1 MNMIFKFKLHNDA
14 KEISTYECDK
24 PPYHTI
30 VIGKGSYISESTM
43 HLGGGRRG
51 NISIGNYTSIAA
63 ECLFIM
69 GMNHDYSRV
78 STYPFDDFILDGGS
92 TNHYTNSNHYQIIIG
107 HDVWIGQ
114 HVTIMGGVRIGNGA
128 VIAANS
134 VVTHDVPPYA
144 IVGGVP
150 AKVIKYRFPLDIA
163 RTIQAIKW
171 WYWDI
176 SVIHERLKA
185 MENPQLFADKFY
197 LERNSYNAPDALIEL
212 KKKGEIIFFLIDIEK
227 KNSIY
232 DDVIK
237 QYGEFANKNSEY
249 ILVVGVDYKYNEDNK
264 RDVVERCNDN
274 DKIFFYYF
282 DTEKSYMDVM
292 KVSSFII
299 SNDLELFMTYYD
311 CAFDNDV
318 KVLNGFDEDIFGG
331 IKSNKGKCSEGP
343 LLTIGIPTYN
353 RVEYLEKCLAAVYE
367 AVGVDERVEVF
378 VSDNHTEQMIG
389 NVVGKYEK
397 YNNFRYYRQEKNI
410 GGAKNFLYLW
420 ANARGKYTWLLGDDD
435 YITCGSVKYL
445 LDVIEKNKDVSVISM
460 PAMVLSPGSFDMR
473 RGMGMNEFL
482 LRSTFMTTYI
492 AGMVLRTDDLRRVL
506 FVNRLMD
513 DGFLSKSRL
522 GQVAL
527 QYEILKDNPQFVTLY
542 GIFVNSL
549 ESGKAVYITKEE
561 YIEKGKKY
569 GLPDLGTVF
578 IDEYFTIL
586 QRYLSF
592 GITDEALKVEKKSL
606 YDRFLVNW
614 CKLSVS
620 MCVRWRA
627 DNVLHYYEKYYRNEA
642 YYKEGYDRLK
652 SILDKM
658 DRNINIK
665 EDLTDNGEF
674 FDE

>member
-1 MNMIFKFKLHNDA
+1 MNMIFKVKLHNDT
-14 KEISTYECDK
+14 KDISTYECDK

-30 VIGKGSYISESTM
+30 VLGRGSYISESTM

-63 ECLFIM
+63 DCLFIM
-69 GMNHDYSRV
+69 GMNHDYSSV
-78 STYPFDDFILDGGS
+78 STYPFVDFLIDGGA
-92 TNHYTNSNHYQIIIG
+92 TNHYINSNHYQIIIG

-114 HVTIMGGVRIGNGA
+114 NVTIMGGVRIGNGA
-128 VIAANS
+128 VVAANS

-150 AKVIKYRFPLDIA
+150 AKVIKYRFSLDIA
-163 RTIQAIKW
+163 RKIQAIKW

-176 SVIHERLKA
+176 SIIHERLNL
-185 MENPQLFADKFY
+185 MGDPYSFADKYY
-197 LERNSYNAPDALIEL
+197 LQRNGHTTPDVLNEL
-212 KKKGEIIFFLIDIEK
+212 KNKGEIIFFLLDIEK

-237 QYGEFANKNSEY
+237 QYGEFCNEHSGY
-249 ILVVGVDYKYNEDNK
+249 ILLIGVDCKYNEGNK
-264 RDVVERCNDN
+264 LNVVESCNDTN
-274 DKIFFYYF
+274 KVFFYFF

-292 KVSSFII
+292 SVSSYVIT
-299 SNDLELFMTYYD
+299 NDMELFMKYYD
-311 CAFDNDV
+311 CSFDYDV
-318 KVLNGFDEDIFGG
+318 KVLNGFDADIFGG
-331 IKSNKGKCSEGP
+331 IKCNKEICNKGP

-353 RVEYLEKCLAAVYE
+353 RIEYLEKCLTAVYE
-367 AVGVDERVEVF
+367 AVGDDDRVEVF
-378 VSDNHTEQMIG
+378 VSDNHTEQLIG
-389 NVVGKYEK
+389 DVVDKYK
-397 YNNFRYYRQEKNI
+397 RHKNFRYYRQEKNI

-420 ANARGKYTWLLGDDD
+420 ANARGKFTWLLGDDD

-460 PAMVLSPGSFDMR
+460 PAMVLTPGSFDMR
-473 RGMGMNEFL
+473 RGVGMNEFL

-492 AGMVLRTDDLRRVL
+492 AGMVLHTDDLRRKL
-506 FVNRLMD
+506 FIDRLMD
-513 DGFLSKSRL
+513 DEFLSKSRL
-522 GQVAL
+522 VQVAL
-527 QYEILKDNPQFVTLY
+527 QYEMLKDNPQFVTLY

-549 ESGKAVYITKEE
+549 ESGRAVYITKEE
-561 YIEKGKKY
+561 YVEKGRKY
-569 GLPDLGTVF
+569 GFADLGTVF

-606 YDRFLVNW
+606 YERFLVRW
-614 CKLSVS
+614 CELSVS

-627 DNVLHYYEKYYRNEA
+627 DNVLYYYEKYYRNEP

-658 DRNINIK
+658 DKTINIK
-665 EDLTDNGEF
+665 EDLTDNGEH